1 MALGTRTPQYALV
14 AERLMNA
21 IRDGR
26 YRPGAMLPPESAL
39 CEQFGVSRIT
49 VRAAM
54 KELELRGLVSRR
66 AGIGTRVEAAAPA
79 ERFVHAAD
87 TIEGIMQFTA
97 GLTFR
102 LLEAEPIGVDDAL
115 AARLECPRGQTF
127 LRVMGLRVE
136 PSGRPVCVSV
146 HYIPTAYAVAA
157 RELQGRTGS
166 IAVFLAERAGEEIVE
181 ARQVIEA
188 KNLTAADARRL
199 KARPREAALA
209 TRRWYYIGAGRLLVV
224 TESLFP
230 QGRYTYSVRMRRE
243 RLPGVREARAQKGR
257 A

>member
-14 AERLMNA
+14 AQRLMAA
-21 IRDGR
+21 ITEGR
-26 YRPGAMLPPESAL
+26 YAPGALLPAETAL

-66 AGIGTRVEAAAPA
+66 PGIGTRVESSTPS
-79 ERFVHAAD
+79 ERFVHSAD

-102 LLEAEPIGVDDAL
+102 MLEAEAIHADEEL
-115 AARLECPRGQTF
+115 AARLECPRGQE
-127 LRVMGLRVE
+127 LQRVTGLRVE
-136 PSGRPVCVSV
+136 PSGRPVCSSV
-146 HYIPTAYAVAA
+146 HYIASAYALAA

-166 IAVFLAERAGEEIVE
+166 IAVFLAQRQGEEIAEARQLIEARNLSAVE
-181 ARQVIEA
+181 AR
-188 KNLTAADARRL
+188 NL

-209 TRRWYYIGAGRLLVV
+209 TRRWYFTGTGRLLIV

-243 RLPGVREARAQKGR
+243 RLPALKETRKGT

>member
-1 MALGTRTPQYALV
+1 MALGSRTPQYALV
-14 AERLMNA
+14 AERLIAA

-26 YRPGAMLPPESAL
+26 YRPGAMLPAEHAL
-39 CEQFGVSRIT
+39 CEKFGVSRIT

-66 AGIGTRVEAAAPA
+66 PGVGTRVEAVAPA
-79 ERFVHAAD
+79 ERFVHSAD

-102 LLEAEPIGVDDAL
+102 LLEAEPITADDTL
-115 AARLECPRGQTF
+115 AARLECARGQSF
-127 LRVMGLRVE
+127 LRATGLRVE

-146 HYIPTAYAVAA
+146 HHVPDAYAVPA

-188 KNLTAADARRL
+188 KNLTVADARLL
-199 KARPREAALA
+199 KARAREAALA
-209 TRRWYYIGAGRLLVV
+209 TRRWYTIGAGRLLVV

-243 RLPGVREARAQKGR
+243 RLAGVREAKLQKGK